1 MKKSFVVSLSILCS
15 LLIFA
20 GCSSSTSSS
29 DTTTTDT
36 NWEKIEENKTLTV
49 ATSGTLYPASY
60 YNDDNQLVGYDIDV
74 IKEVAK
80 RLDLKVKTAEY
91 NVDGQLAAV
100 QNGSA
105 DLIAN
110 DMSINETRAK
120 KYTLSSP
127 IKWSFGS
134 MIVRK
139 SDNSGITSF
148 DDLKGKKAAGEA
160 TTNYMK
166 IAESMGATLIN
177 YDNATNE
184 QYLTDVANGRTDVIL
199 NDYYLQK
206 MATAALPDVPVKI
219 LPDMYFNLSS
229 SGFLMKKTSTTLEK
243 KINQTIADMEKDG
256 TLQKISETY
265 YYADVTQKPTEK
277 IEKTFDV
284 DQQ

>member
-29 DTTTTDT
+29 DTTTADT
-36 NWEKIEENKTLTV
+36 NWEKIEKNKTLTV

-134 MIVRK
+134 MIVRR

-166 IAESMGATLIN
+166 IAESMSATLIN
-177 YDNATNE
+177 WKIAFSTPLGTATRRMRRINSLLNVKIHFLR
-184 QYLTDVANGRTDVIL
+184 YRTRFL
-199 NDYYLQK
+199 LQK
-206 MATAALPDVPVKI
+206 HNAVIAMAEKAL
-219 LPDMYFNLSS
+219 
-229 SGFLMKKTSTTLEK
+229 
-243 KINQTIADMEKDG
+243 A
-256 TLQKISETY
+256 ISEG
-265 YYADVTQKPTEK
+265 
-277 IEKTFDV
+277 
-284 DQQ
+284 

>member
-1 MKKSFVVSLSILCS
+1 MKKRLFVSFSVLFSLF
-15 LLIFA
+15 IFV
-20 GCSSSTSSS
+20 GCGSTTKSSSTTSS
-29 DTTTTDT
+29 DT
-36 NWEKIEENKTLTV
+36 NWEKIKKNNTLTV
-49 ATSGTLYPASY
+49 ATSGTLFPASY
-60 YNDDNQLVGYDIDV
+60 HNDNNQLVGYDIDV

-80 RLDLKVKTAEY
+80 RLDLKVKTVEY

-110 DMSINETRAK
+110 DMSINKTRAK
-120 KYTLSSP
+120 KFTLSSP

-139 SDNSGITSF
+139 SDDSGIHSF
-148 DDLKGKKAAGEA
+148 ADLKGKKAAGEA

-166 IAESMGATLIN
+166 IAESMGATLVS
-177 YDNATNE
+177 YDNATND

-243 KINQTIADMEKDG
+243 KLNQALADMGKDG
-256 TLQKISETY
+256 TLKKISETY

-284 DQQ
+284 DKQ

>member
-1 MKKSFVVSLSILCS
+1 MKTKLGVSILAS
-15 LLIFA
+15 LAVITLG
-20 GCSSSTSSS
+20 GCAASNSTSKSST
-29 DTTTTDT
+29 DA
-36 NWEKIEENKTLTV
+36 NWDKIEKDKTITV
-49 ATSGTLYPASY
+49 ATSGTLFPASY
-60 YNDDNQLVGYDIDV
+60 HNKENKLVGYDIDV
-74 IKEVAK
+74 ITEAAK
-80 RLDLKVKTAEY
+80 RLNLKVKTVEY

-110 DMSINETRAK
+110 DMSINKERAK
-120 KYTLSSP
+120 KFTLTSP

-139 SDNSGITSF
+139 SDDSGIKSF

-166 IAESMGATLIN
+166 IAESMGATLVN
-177 YDNATNE
+177 YDNATND

-219 LPDMYFNLSS
+219 LPNLYFNLSS

-243 KINQTIADMEKDG
+243 KLNDELAAMKKDG
-256 TLQKISETY
+256 TLQKISKEY
-265 YYADVTQKPTEK
+265 YYADVTEKPAEK
-277 IEKTFDV
+277 VEKTFNV
-284 DQQ
+284 NK

>member
-15 LLIFA
+15 LLIFS

-29 DTTTTDT
+29 DTATTDT
-36 NWEKIEENKTLTV
+36 NWEKIEKNKTLTV

-80 RLDLKVKTAEY
+80 RLDLKVKTVEY

-166 IAESMGATLIN
+166 IAESMGATLVS

>member
-1 MKKSFVVSLSILCS
+1 MKKSFVISLSILCS

-29 DTTTTDT
+29 DTATTDT
-36 NWEKIEENKTLTV
+36 NWEKIEKNKTLTV

-80 RLDLKVKTAEY
+80 RLDLKVKTVEY
-91 NVDGQLAAV
+91 NVGGQLAAV

-166 IAESMGATLIN
+166 IAESMGATLVS

>member
-1 MKKSFVVSLSILCS
+1 MKKSFVISLSILCS

-29 DTTTTDT
+29 DTATTDT
-36 NWEKIEENKTLTV
+36 NWEKIEKNKTLTV

-80 RLDLKVKTAEY
+80 RLDLKVKTVEY

-166 IAESMGATLIN
+166 IAESMGATLVS

-229 SGFLMKKTSTTLEK
+229 SGFLMKK
-243 KINQTIADMEKDG
+243 Q
-256 TLQKISETY
+256 
-265 YYADVTQKPTEK
+265 VPH
-277 IEKTFDV
+277 
-284 DQQ
+284 